1 MYPVVV
7 AAPDEW
13 LQSAYKG
20 EREVGETGIVLF
32 VDGKAMMFVQAEVKY
47 EPFGKGWV
55 KILQPERY
63 VPPGAEIKLVTK
75 IGGFLLFKGSGS
87 DVEIVEN
94 PKPKNEADMISEKAR
109 ASLEKLGVGVDDD
122 EF

>member
-7 AAPDEW
+7 EPPDEW

-20 EREVGETGIVLF
+20 EREIGETGVVLF

-47 EPFGKGWV
+47 EPLGKGWV
-55 KILQPERY
+55 KIFSPDKY
-63 VPPGAEIKLVTK
+63 VPPKAEIKLVTK
-75 IGGFLLFKGSGS
+75 IGGFVLFKGN

-94 PKPKNEADMISEKAR
+94 PEPKNEADVILEKAR
-109 ASLEKLGVGVDDD
+109 ASLEKLGVGADDD